1 MSCSSGFASHRFLL
15 APAACLLFAWAPATA
30 RAETFPTTCPN
41 LQTQINAVGAKLN
54 HGEDDV
60 IVLEGLCNGASLGK
74 SSAVT
79 LPASSAF
86 TLQGAAGTTSGI
98 DAAGIT
104 GPLLTGVELGAIT
117 IAGLV
122 FQNATS
128 SGASAVNLRAER
140 LTLKSDSF
148 LNNSHEGV
156 SGGALTAYVGPPKP
170 CPPTGTPGVAMTGS
184 TFRDNTNTVGGGL
197 GVGGA
202 AFVLDN
208 CTGAGNVL
216 EGDVFE
222 GNSLRANGAT
232 QAFGGGLLFASEST
246 PAAEPLAQSGDV
258 FAGNTVVDV
267 AGTGMYGGAGEWLEG
282 MSLTS
287 VADRFSGNA
296 LPGTSGPNWSWG
308 AGLGLLACRNTE
320 PAQST
325 VEDAVVEGNSIGAGE
340 PADLGGAGVYVG
352 CPTKATTANHLSL
365 LDSTVTENSVPAGGV
380 AGVDGGPHDQLRI
393 ANSIVAADSGGS
405 ETGGF
410 AGEGG
415 LASAAFSDVCN
426 GVGTA
431 PLPGEGNICAN
442 PLLADNG
449 NPSSVDVHETA
460 SSPTI
465 DAGSNALV
473 PSGLT
478 TDAFG
483 APRILAGHIGCPSGS
498 PAVVDMGAAEFPSAS
513 PFCSAPPPAAR
524 GLTHFVRLKTNA
536 KGAALTLS
544 CTSTDGLGCSGE
556 IFLTTDET
564 LQGKKVIAVGASK
577 RRKRTTVSV
586 RIGQAPFSLPAG
598 STETFQVKLN
608 STGLQLLR
616 HFHTISAWVLA
627 NETTA
632 SNSPVIFLLHST
644 LFRQAKHKHKS
655 KKHKSRH
662 SKRRH

>member
-1 MSCSSGFASHRFLL
+1 MRQRRAFCSRG
-15 APAACLLFAWAPATA
+15 APATA

-60 IVLEGLCNGASLGK
+60 IVLEGLCNGASLAK

-140 LTLKSDSF
+140 LTLRSDSF

-156 SGGALTAYVGPPKP
+156 TGGGLTAYVGPPKP
-170 CPPTGTPGVAMTGS
+170 CPPEGTTGVTVTGS
-184 TFRDNTNTVGGGL
+184 TFRNNTNTIGGGI
-197 GVGGA
+197 GAGGG

-208 CTGAGNVL
+208 CTGASNVL

-222 GNSLRANGAT
+222 GNTLRANGSSRAV
-232 QAFGGGLLFASEST
+232 GGGLLFASESKPG
-246 PAAEPLAQSGDV
+246 PAPLSQTGDMFAE
-258 FAGNTVVDV
+258 NNIVDV
-267 AGTGMYGGAGEWLEG
+267 IGTGSYGGGGEMLEG
-282 MSLTS
+282 LSLTS
-287 VADRFSGNA
+287 VGDRFNA
-296 LPGTSGPNWSWG
+296 NTIPGTSGAFWSWG
-308 AGLGLLACRNTE
+308 AGLGVLACSNTE
-320 PAQST
+320 PTVST
-325 VEDAVVEGNSIGAGE
+325 LQDAVIEGNAIGPGE
-340 PADLGGAGVYVG
+340 PADIGGAGVYIG
-352 CPTKATTANHLSL
+352 CIAAGTANHLSL
-365 LDSTVTENSVPAGGV
+365 LDSTVTENSVPAGAV
-380 AGVDGGPHDQLRI
+380 AGVYGGPHDQLRI

-405 ETGGF
+405 EAGGF

-415 LASAAFSDVCN
+415 ALSASHSDICST
-426 GVGTA
+426 GSGT
-431 PLPGEGNICAN
+431 PLPGEGNICTN
-442 PLLADNG
+442 PLLANNG
-449 NPSSVDVHETA
+449 NPSSFDVHETV

-483 APRILAGHIGCPSGS
+483 AARILAGHVGCPSSS

-513 PFCSAPPPAAR
+513 PFCSALIQSRPPA
-524 GLTHFVRLKTNA
+524 LTHFVRLKTNA

-544 CTSTDGLGCSGE
+544 CTSTSGQGCSGE

-564 LQGKKVIAVGASK
+564 RQGKKVIAVGASK
-577 RRKRTTVSV
+577 RTKRTTVSV

-598 STETFQVKLN
+598 STATFQVKLN
-608 STGLQLLR
+608 STGLKLLR
-616 HFHTISAWVLA
+616 RFHTISAWVLA
-627 NETTA
+627 NETMPN
-632 SNSPVIFLLHST
+632 NSPVIFLLHST
-644 LFRQAKHKHKS
+644 VFSQPKHKHKS
-655 KKHKSRH
+655 KHKSRH
-662 SKRRH
+662 AKRRH